1 MKALKTQGTIT
12 FPKKSSILEGNG
24 WLVFIDASTV
34 MKNTHCFQFPIW
46 QGETKSDQK
55 KKKKVK
61 SLSRCSDGKFDNQFS
76 LYVNS

>member
-55 KKKKVK
+55 KKKKW
-61 SLSRCSDGKFDNQFS
+61 S
-76 LYVNS
+76 LYPGAQMANLIINLVFM

>member
-55 KKKKVK
+55 KKKKK
-61 SLSRCSDGKFDNQFS
+61 WS
-76 LYVNS
+76 LYPGAQMANLIINLVFM